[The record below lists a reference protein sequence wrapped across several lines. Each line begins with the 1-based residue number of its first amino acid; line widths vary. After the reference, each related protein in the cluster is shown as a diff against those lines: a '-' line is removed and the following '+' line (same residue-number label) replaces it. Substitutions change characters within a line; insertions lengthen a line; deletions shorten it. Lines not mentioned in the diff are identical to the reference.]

1 MISLLL
7 LLSSLLAAMAE
18 DYPDPRIVIVGP
30 TGAGKSSLAE
40 ALLGCD
46 PTDASDI
53 CMFEVC
59 NGLDSCTKNTTAGT
73 GAWLGAG
80 QQFTV
85 NICAIKKSRNFYLIL
100 SQVVDTPGFGDSNGN
115 DNQYIE
121 EMMEVLDNKL
131 GYANTI
137 LLVLEGSVP
146 RFSNSLYAMLRQMTS
161 IFGET
166 WWDFMMVGVRL
177 VFLSFPNSTNKMSF

>member
-1 MISLLL
+1 M
-7 LLSSLLAAMAE
+7 
-18 DYPDPRIVIVGP
+18 
-30 TGAGKSSLAE
+30 
-40 ALLGCD
+40 
-46 PTDASDI
+46 
-53 CMFEVC
+53 
-59 NGLDSCTKNTTAGT
+59 
-73 GAWLGAG
+73 
-80 QQFTV
+80 
-85 NICAIKKSRNFYLIL
+85 
-100 SQVVDTPGFGDSNGN
+100 DTPGFGDSNGN

-166 WWDFMMVGVRL
+166 WWDFMMVGVRRVVHL
-177 VFLSFPNSTNKMSF
+177 FTLYIELMIMDVQPVNGNTVKTRSTRGT

>member
-1 MISLLL
+1 M
-7 LLSSLLAAMAE
+7 
-18 DYPDPRIVIVGP
+18 
-30 TGAGKSSLAE
+30 
-40 ALLGCD
+40 
-46 PTDASDI
+46 
-53 CMFEVC
+53 
-59 NGLDSCTKNTTAGT
+59 
-73 GAWLGAG
+73 
-80 QQFTV
+80 
-85 NICAIKKSRNFYLIL
+85 
-100 SQVVDTPGFGDSNGN
+100 DTPGFGDSNGN

-161 IFGET
+161 IFGES

-177 VFLSFPNSTNKMSF
+177 VFFLFPLRQIICF